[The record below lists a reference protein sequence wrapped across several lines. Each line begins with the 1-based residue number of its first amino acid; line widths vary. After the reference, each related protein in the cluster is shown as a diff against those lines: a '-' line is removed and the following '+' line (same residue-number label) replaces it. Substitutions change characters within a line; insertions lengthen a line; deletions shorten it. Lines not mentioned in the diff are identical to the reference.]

1 MSADWKL
8 EARHQALE
16 TRACMLH
23 ALRSFF
29 LSRDY
34 LEVETPNRIP
44 APLPESHIDA
54 LPAGEWWLHPSP
66 ELCMKRMLAA
76 GCERIFQISKC
87 YRGRE
92 RGPLHLPEFTLLEWY
107 HAGYDYFR
115 LMEECEDL
123 FLFVTGA
130 LGAVSPLHY
139 RHREI
144 DLSKSWERLAVKEAF
159 DRYGSISMERALAE
173 NRFEEI
179 LALEIE
185 PHLGSP
191 KPAFLHDYP
200 LVFGS
205 LARARKDNPA
215 VAERFEIYVGG
226 LELANG
232 FSELNDAGEQRA
244 RFEKENEIR
253 SKRGRAPCPMP
264 EKFLEAISSM
274 PESAGIA
281 LGVDRMVMLFNNAS
295 SIDEVVSFTPE
306 EL

>member
-1 MSADWKL
+1 MSTDWKL

-16 TRACMLH
+16 TRACVLH

-76 GCERIFQISKC
+76 GYERIFQISKC

-107 HAGYDYFR
+107 HAGYDYVR

-123 FLFVTGA
+123 FLYVTGA
-130 LGAVSPLHY
+130 LGTGSPLHY

-159 DRYGSISMERALAE
+159 DRYGSISMEKALAE
-173 NRFEEI
+173 DRFEEI

-200 LVFGS
+200 LAFGS

-264 EKFLEAISSM
+264 EKFLEAISCM

-281 LGVDRMVMLFNNAS
+281 LGVDRMVMLFADAV

>member
-1 MSADWKL
+1 V
-8 EARHQALE
+8 
-16 TRACMLH
+16 LH

-107 HAGYDYFR
+107 HAGYDYVR

-123 FLFVTGA
+123 FLYVTGA
-130 LGAVSPLHY
+130 LGTGSPLHY

-159 DRYGSISMERALAE
+159 DRYGSISMEKALAE
-173 NRFEEI
+173 DRFEEI

-200 LVFGS
+200 LAFGS

-264 EKFLEAISSM
+264 EKFLEAISRM

-281 LGVDRMVMLFNNAS
+281 LGVDRMVMLFADAV